1 MNARDLL
8 ATRGRRTIATLLTY
22 MEEHVWPELPDEV
35 RPQVQAA
42 ARSKILAVLGDYQ
55 DLAMDL
61 IASEDAT
68 INEFWVEELAR
79 LHDKIGRLDGA
90 KSAQISSS
98 R

>member
-8 ATRGRRTIATLLTY
+8 STRGRRTIATLLTY
-22 MEEHVWPELPDEV
+22 MEENVWPQLPDEV
-35 RPQVQAA
+35 QAEVQTA
-42 ARSKILAVLGDYQ
+42 ARAKILAVLGDYQ

-68 INEFWVEELAR
+68 INEFWVEELAK
-79 LHDKIGRLDGA
+79 LHRTIGRLDGHPS
-90 KSAQISSS
+90 KIPSS

>member
-8 ATRGRRTIATLLTY
+8 STRGRRAIATLLTY
-22 MEEHVWPELPDEV
+22 MEENVWPELPDEV
-35 RPQVQAA
+35 QPQVQAA

-68 INEFWVEELAR
+68 INEFWVDELAKIHDEIRR
-79 LHDKIGRLDGA
+79 LRGHPAALSDR
-90 KSAQISSS
+90 

>member
-22 MEEHVWPELPDEV
+22 MEENVWPELPDEV
-35 RPQVQAA
+35 RMHVQAA
-42 ARSKILAVLGDYQ
+42 ARSKILSVLGDYQ

-79 LHDKIGRLDGA
+79 LHDRIGRLDG
-90 KSAQISSS
+90 KPAQISHS

>member
-8 ATRGRRTIATLLTY
+8 STRGRRAIATLLTY
-22 MEEHVWPELPDEV
+22 MEENVWPELPDEV
-35 RPQVQAA
+35 RDRVQAA
-42 ARSKILAVLGDYQ
+42 ARGKILAVLGDYQ

-68 INEFWVEELAR
+68 INEFWVDELAR
-79 LHDKIGRLDGA
+79 LHDKIGRLDG
-90 KSAQISSS
+90 QRTNVPSS